1 VVEIVK
7 GNGCFVEQREGWKM
21 AFVEPSKGRAKI
33 TDLGD
38 TLRIEIP
45 THPGG
50 FVEWVCLFLLT
61 GCLIG
66 WAVVGGLFALRA
78 SFSVEWLI
86 VWTVGGI
93 LAGCLWLLVLLMLVG
108 REVIMVSPM
117 SLDIVIRPIGY
128 VRRYRLTEISN
139 LRVEEERREFTEG
152 VSSKV
157 GVIVFDYGVSTV
169 RFGLWLEPAEARQ
182 IVALLKERFGQ
193 YMADGE
199 AGGMKDDVFVE
210 PYKPR
215 ARIAET
221 GNAIQIEI
229 PFRPKSFMA
238 RLVWLLFTSFL
249 LGSWYAVFILSIKAP
264 TQDKPLSL
272 FTAIF
277 AVVTVVWLFFNLVFS
292 GVWWQM
298 TFGREI
304 VTVTPQELI
313 LWWRPFG
320 RRRRFRLAEVKNLR
334 VLEDT
339 FSVFWPYARGYP
351 PFVVTFDYGAGT
363 VRFGANL
370 DPAEARQIVAL
381 LKERFGQYMADG
393 KAGGMED
400 GVR

>member
-1 VVEIVK
+1 
-7 GNGCFVEQREGWKM
+7 M
-21 AFVEPSKGRAKI
+21 AFVKPSKGRAKI

-45 THPGG
+45 AHPGG
-50 FVEWVCLFLLT
+50 FVEWVCLLLLT
-61 GCLIG
+61 GFLIG
-66 WAVVGGLFALRA
+66 WAVGELSALRELGLLPRPEGWMTQG
-78 SFSVEWLI
+78 SLSSVEWLI
-86 VWTVGGI
+86 GWTVGGI
-93 LAGCLWLLVLLMLVG
+93 FAGCLWLSVLLMLVG

-139 LRVEEERREFTEG
+139 LRVEEERREFTEEG
-152 VSSKV
+152 ISSTV

-193 YMADGE
+193 YMADGK

-249 LGSWYAVFILSIKAP
+249 LGSWYAVFIFVHKGADP
-264 TQDKPLSL
+264 RQ
-272 FTAIF
+272 
-277 AVVTVVWLFFNLVFS
+277 
-292 GVWWQM
+292 
-298 TFGREI
+298 
-304 VTVTPQELI
+304 TPVSFH
-313 LWWRPFG
+313 RH
-320 RRRRFRLAEVKNLR
+320 FR
-334 VLEDT
+334 
-339 FSVFWPYARGYP
+339 RGYRGLAL
-351 PFVVTFDYGAGT
+351 FQ
-363 VRFGANL
+363 FG
-370 DPAEARQIVAL
+370 
-381 LKERFGQYMADG
+381 F
-393 KAGGMED
+393 
-400 GVR
+400 

>member
-1 VVEIVK
+1 
-7 GNGCFVEQREGWKM
+7 M

-33 TDLGD
+33 IDLGD

-45 THPGG
+45 VHPGG
-50 FVEWVCLFLLT
+50 YHGWVYLLLLT
-61 GCLIG
+61 GWFIG
-66 WAVVGGLFALRA
+66 WAAVGFSALRA

-86 VWTVGGI
+86 GWTVGGI
-93 LAGCLWLLVLLMLVG
+93 LAGCIGLPVLLMLVG

-139 LRVEEERREFTEG
+139 LRVEEERREFMRG
-152 VSSKV
+152 VSFTV

-199 AGGMKDDVFVE
+199 AGGMKDEVFVE

-229 PFRPKSFMA
+229 PVRPKGFTT
-238 RLVWLLFTSFL
+238 RLVWLLFTSLL
-249 LGSWYAVFILSIKAP
+249 LGSWYAVFILPQSIKAP
-264 TQDKPLSL
+264 IQDKPPSL

-277 AVVTVVWLFFNLVFS
+277 TVVWLFFILVFS

-334 VLEDT
+334 VLEDA
-339 FSVFWPYARGYP
+339 FALFANPMRFWWLWHFFPGVLA
-351 PFVVTFDYGAGT
+351 FDYGAGT
-363 VRFGANL
+363 VRFGTNL

-381 LKERFGQYMADG
+381 LKERFGQYMANG
-393 KAGGMED
+393 KVEAGS
-400 GVR
+400 

>member
-1 VVEIVK
+1 MRFLADESVERKVVEKLREATDKVT
-7 GNGCFVEQREGWKM
+7 GCPDKFAERREGWKM
-21 AFVEPSKGRAKI
+21 AFVKPSKGRAKI

-45 THPGG
+45 AHPGG
-50 FVEWVCLFLLT
+50 FVEWVCLLLLT
-61 GCLIG
+61 GFLIG

-86 VWTVGGI
+86 GWLIVWTVGGI
-93 LAGCLWLLVLLMLVG
+93 LAGCLWLLELLMLVG

-139 LRVEEERREFTEG
+139 LRVEEERREFTEEG
-152 VSSKV
+152 VSSTV

-193 YMADGE
+193 YMADGK
-199 AGGMKDDVFVE
+199 AGGMKDEVFVE

-229 PFRPKSFMA
+229 PFRPKGFMT

-249 LGSWYAVFILSIKAP
+249 LGSWCAVFILRQSIKAP
-264 TQDKPLSL
+264 IQDKPLSL

-277 AVVTVVWLFFNLVFS
+277 TVVWLFFIWFLA
-292 GVWWQM
+292 GYG
-298 TFGREI
+298 GR
-304 VTVTPQELI
+304 
-313 LWWRPFG
+313 
-320 RRRRFRLAEVKNLR
+320 
-334 VLEDT
+334 
-339 FSVFWPYARGYP
+339 
-351 PFVVTFDYGAGT
+351 
-363 VRFGANL
+363 
-370 DPAEARQIVAL
+370 
-381 LKERFGQYMADG
+381 
-393 KAGGMED
+393 
-400 GVR
+400 

>member
-1 VVEIVK
+1 
-7 GNGCFVEQREGWKM
+7 M

-33 TDLGD
+33 IDLGD

-45 THPGG
+45 AHPGG
-50 FVEWVCLFLLT
+50 FIGWVYLLFLT
-61 GCLIG
+61 GFLIG
-66 WAVVGGLFALRA
+66 WAVGELFALRELGLLPRPEGWMTQGS
-78 SFSVEWLI
+78 SFSVEWLIGWLI

-93 LAGCLWLLVLLMLVG
+93 LAGCLWLSVLLMLVG

-139 LRVEEERREFTEG
+139 LRVEEERREFTEEG
-152 VSSKV
+152 VSSTV

-199 AGGMKDDVFVE
+199 AGGMKDEVFVE

-229 PFRPKSFMA
+229 PFRPKGFMT

-249 LGSWYAVFILSIKAP
+249 LGSWCAVFILRQFIKAP
-264 TQDKPLSL
+264 IQDKPPSL

-277 AVVTVVWLFFNLVFS
+277 TVVWLFFILVFS

-304 VTVTPQELI
+304 ITVTPQELTF
-313 LWWRPFG
+313 WQQPFG
-320 RRRRFRLAEVKNLR
+320 QRRRFHLAEVKNLR

-339 FSVFWPYARGYP
+339 FSVSCPYAKGYP
-351 PFVVTFDYGAGT
+351 LFVVTFDYGAGT
-363 VRFGANL
+363 VRFGTNL

-393 KAGGMED
+393 KVEAGS
-400 GVR
+400 

>member
-1 VVEIVK
+1 
-7 GNGCFVEQREGWKM
+7 M
-21 AFVEPSKGRAKI
+21 AFVKPSKGRAKI
-33 TDLGD
+33 IDLGD

-45 THPGG
+45 AHSD
-50 FVEWVCLFLLT
+50 FVNWVCLLLCLLLLT
-61 GCLIG
+61 GWLIG
-66 WAVVGGLFALRA
+66 WAVGELSALRELGLLPRPEGWMTQG
-78 SFSVEWLI
+78 SLSSVEWLI
-86 VWTVGGI
+86 GWTVGGI
-93 LAGCLWLLVLLMLVG
+93 FAGCLWLSVLLMLVG

-152 VSSKV
+152 VSSTV

-169 RFGLWLEPAEARQ
+169 RFGVRLDPAEARQ

-193 YMADGE
+193 YMADGK

-320 RRRRFRLAEVKNLR
+320 QRRRFRLAEVKNLR

-393 KAGGMED
+393 KVEAGS
-400 GVR
+400 

>member
-1 VVEIVK
+1 
-7 GNGCFVEQREGWKM
+7 M

-33 TDLGD
+33 IDLGD

-45 THPGG
+45 AHPGG

-93 LAGCLWLLVLLMLVG
+93 LAGCLWLLELLMLVG
-108 REVIMVSPM
+108 REVIMVSPI

-139 LRVEEERREFTEG
+139 LRVEEERREFMRG
-152 VSSKV
+152 VSFTVS
-157 GVIVFDYGVSTV
+157 VIVFDYGASTV

-199 AGGMKDDVFVE
+199 AGGMKDEVFVE

-229 PFRPKSFMA
+229 PIRPKGFTT
-238 RLVWLLFTSFL
+238 RLVWLLFTSLL
-249 LGSWYAVFILSIKAP
+249 LGSWYAVFILPQSIKAP
-264 TQDKPLSL
+264 IQDKPPSL

-277 AVVTVVWLFFNLVFS
+277 TVVWLFFILVFS

-339 FSVFWPYARGYP
+339 FSVSCPYAKGYP
-351 PFVVTFDYGAGT
+351 LFVVTFDYGAGT
-363 VRFGANL
+363 VRFGTNL
-370 DPAEARQIVAL
+370 DPAEAWQIVVL

-393 KAGGMED
+393 KVEAGS
-400 GVR
+400 